1 MYIPPQ
7 AATVPTAAVRRGY
20 FSLLCFLLFLIPLT
34 LLILTGH
41 TAAAA
46 VCTTDSDPSGC
57 ISYQHNTG
65 RLEVRHVLHPN
76 YNPGRFNLL
85 IDGHVKVSAVG
96 DGGTTGEQ
104 VVRAG
109 QHSVSVTTAIGT
121 SLADYNTSV
130 ECRDANGTGSV
141 VASQANNSPLSLTVP
156 NGSDIVCTITNER
169 QTGTI
174 YVTKV
179 VDWHGSPPNRSQT
192 FEICV
197 SGISYPNGNCKT
209 VGYDGGL
216 LTWPGV
222 ETGDYDVVET
232 DPGSAWSV
240 VVDSSPVTVPCGGEV
255 SATVTNTLRSGS
267 LEVTKF
273 VNWNGTTPDPAKTF
287 AICITGPSYGAPNC
301 QNADFDGGTLL
312 WPDLIPG
319 DYVVSEPDP
328 GSNWSVK
335 VTNSPVTVPAGSPSA
350 HASVTNTLQRDGLTV
365 TKVADWNGITPDPG
379 QSFTICITGPSYPD
393 GGCQNT
399 GYLGGVLRWPD
410 LLPGAYSVSEADA
423 GPLWTTVV
431 NGSPVT
437 VGSGAGVAAA
447 TVVNTRKLGSLEV
460 TKTVDWNGALE
471 DPSQSF
477 QICITGPSY
486 PSGNCQT
493 VGSSGGKLLW
503 ENLIP
508 GSYVVNE
515 TDPGS
520 MWEVGVPA
528 GAITVPG
535 DGSGVQ
541 AMVVNTHKFGSLEVT
556 KTVDWLHIPEDPN
569 QTFQI
574 CITGPSYPSGD
585 CQAVGPNGG
594 TMFWDHLIPGP
605 YVISETD
612 PGIMWVVGVP
622 NAPIIVPGDGK
633 ATATVSNTHKGSLE
647 VTKFVIWN
655 GLPEDPNQTFQVCIT
670 GPSYPNGN
678 CQTVGSGGGKLLWS
692 NLLPGSYIITE
703 TDPGNMWDV
712 EVPDGPIII
721 PGCDCGEA
729 RAAVFN
735 TRKLGSLSVTK
746 TVNWNGV
753 TPDPNQSFT
762 ICIAGPSYTDGNCQ
776 SVGAGGG
783 VLTWIDLIPGAY
795 SVAENNPG
803 QGWETVITGAPA
815 AVPVD
820 GGQASA
826 EVINTR
832 VVSSGTGVD
841 PVGWPGGAFRVYLP
855 SLGN

>member
-1 MYIPPQ
+1 MYIPPR
-7 AATVPTAAVRRGY
+7 AAAVPTAAVRRGY

-109 QHSVSVTTAIGT
+109 QHSVSVTTVLST

-335 VTNSPVTVPAGSPSA
+335 VTNSPVTVPAGQPLRSCQRYQ
-350 HASVTNTLQRDGLTV
+350 HA
-365 TKVADWNGITPDPG
+365 AA
-379 QSFTICITGPSYPD
+379 
-393 GGCQNT
+393 
-399 GYLGGVLRWPD
+399 RWPD
-410 LLPGAYSVSEADA
+410 SYQGGRLEWDHARS
-423 GPLWTTVV
+423 WTVV
-431 NGSPVT
+431 YDLHYRSLL
-437 VGSGAGVAAA
+437 SGRQLPEYRLPRRCAALA
-447 TVVNTRKLGSLEV
+447 R
-460 TKTVDWNGALE
+460 
-471 DPSQSF
+471 P
-477 QICITGPSY
+477 
-486 PSGNCQT
+486 PSGC
-493 VGSSGGKLLW
+493 L
-503 ENLIP
+503 
-508 GSYVVNE
+508 
-515 TDPGS
+515 
-520 MWEVGVPA
+520 
-528 GAITVPG
+528 
-535 DGSGVQ
+535 
-541 AMVVNTHKFGSLEVT
+541 
-556 KTVDWLHIPEDPN
+556 
-569 QTFQI
+569 
-574 CITGPSYPSGD
+574 
-585 CQAVGPNGG
+585 
-594 TMFWDHLIPGP
+594 
-605 YVISETD
+605 
-612 PGIMWVVGVP
+612 
-622 NAPIIVPGDGK
+622 
-633 ATATVSNTHKGSLE
+633 
-647 VTKFVIWN
+647 
-655 GLPEDPNQTFQVCIT
+655 
-670 GPSYPNGN
+670 
-678 CQTVGSGGGKLLWS
+678 
-692 NLLPGSYIITE
+692 
-703 TDPGNMWDV
+703 
-712 EVPDGPIII
+712 
-721 PGCDCGEA
+721 
-729 RAAVFN
+729 
-735 TRKLGSLSVTK
+735 
-746 TVNWNGV
+746 
-753 TPDPNQSFT
+753 
-762 ICIAGPSYTDGNCQ
+762 
-776 SVGAGGG
+776 
-783 VLTWIDLIPGAY
+783 
-795 SVAENNPG
+795 
-803 QGWETVITGAPA
+803 
-815 AVPVD
+815 
-820 GGQASA
+820 
-826 EVINTR
+826 
-832 VVSSGTGVD
+832 
-841 PVGWPGGAFRVYLP
+841 
-855 SLGN
+855 